1 MYCKICGTE
10 INPTDLFCKVCGTKI
25 EKTEPQEQSIESAE
39 SKHEDHEDFTWN
51 IYEFPKPRKTEN
63 IDFQWN
69 LNALEEKEKEINE
82 EELSNND
89 KEISLQSL
97 DIKLK
102 DEEKIE
108 WELPKK
114 EPIKEDI
121 IVSSFEDL
129 PGSRFKNKIPEEK
142 NPEEKN
148 PEEANPMEIE
158 NSDVNDMDDKFFT
171 FSKKNEEF
179 QQLLDREYEKIQKKN
194 LERPSL
200 KESQISTV
208 MNDLDSP
215 KQEMSKSFLTKEEDI
230 DDIDDTK
237 RIDTKEIKKIS
248 DYSDKLSPIS
258 FNHSFENE
266 NIESEMAV
274 KLAAHANHLEEMM
287 AARASFFD
295 EVPEEEK
302 KDKPPILHT
311 DGDTLVGPNTEVLVT
326 VEVKANGK
334 SETVTRQTISMDPA
348 VISAEAKKE
357 EEKEALPFSFDKD
370 KSSKEKFVSEDIL
383 HTQTSDAEI
392 VNREKK
398 EKQNSDTIEES
409 EQKEKVEEEGDEKT
423 PDLKNTLSQ
432 DDLTKFWQKNTFG
445 MEEKKPVNKLKVAL
459 GIIAVILA
467 AEIATLGIQYFFPKS
482 SAAGAIN
489 HTQSK
494 IIQVFAQAG
503 EGIDKIF
510 NLDEKPNEKEEDD
523 TLSNQQEKNN
533 ETADEPDPNPMA
545 DKNALIESQT
555 KRNKNIQVIAES
567 ESRVFDSSHDYGIED
582 LNNSKPIDN
591 NIWYTDE
598 DGNTFYYDQSVV
610 GALIAFNSQWIDYVN
625 NKDNSI
631 LDLLK
636 PNSKGYN
643 KVVSF
648 TKAGKITEVF
658 ESFSIGDIRQGSTG
672 FYVFTEE
679 LIKKTEN
686 GKNYEIPNKWIYYL
700 EPIDQNMMVVNYF

>member
-25 EKTEPQEQSIESAE
+25 EKTEPQEQPIESAE
-39 SKHEDHEDFTWN
+39 SKHEEHEDFTWN

-69 LNALEEKEKEINE
+69 LNALGEKEKEIKQ

-114 EPIKEDI
+114 EPVKEDI
-121 IVSSFEDL
+121 IVSSFKDL
-129 PGSRFKNKIPEEK
+129 PGSRFKNKIPEEEI
-142 NPEEKN
+142 PEEEN
-148 PEEANPMEIE
+148 AMEIE
-158 NSDVNDMDDKFFT
+158 SSDVNDMDDKFFT

-208 MNDLDSP
+208 MNDLESSN
-215 KQEMSKSFLTKEEDI
+215 QEINKSFLTQENL
-230 DDIDDTK
+230 DDTK

-248 DYSDKLSPIS
+248 DYSDKLSPDS
-258 FNHSFENE
+258 FDRNIENT
-266 NIESEMAV
+266 NLESEMAV
-274 KLAAHANHLEEMM
+274 KLAAHASHLEEMM
-287 AARASFFD
+287 AARASFF
-295 EVPEEEK
+295 EEEPEEEK
-302 KDKPPILHT
+302 KDMPSILHS
-311 DGDTLVGPNTEVLVT
+311 DRDTLVGPNTEVLVT

-348 VISAEAKKE
+348 LISAEAKKE
-357 EEKEALPFSFDKD
+357 ASEEAKKD
-370 KSSKEKFVSEDIL
+370 LDTDEGLKKNPSSEDIL
-383 HTQTSDAEI
+383 HIQTSDTEI
-392 VNREKK
+392 VN
-398 EKQNSDTIEES
+398 Q
-409 EQKEKVEEEGDEKT
+409 EQKEKQDSDSVGECEQKEEDKGDEET

-432 DDLTKFWQKNTFG
+432 DDLTKFWQENTFG
-445 MEEKKPVNKLKVAL
+445 MEEKKPFNKVKVAL

-467 AEIATLGIQYFFPKS
+467 AEIAALGIQYFFPKS

-503 EGIDKIF
+503 EGIGKIF
-510 NLDEKPNEKEEDD
+510 NLDEKLNEKQEDD
-523 TLSNQQEKNN
+523 ALSNQQEKKN
-533 ETADEPDPNPMA
+533 ETADEPDPNPMS

-555 KRNKNIQVIAES
+555 SRNKNIQVIAES
-567 ESRVFDSSHDYGIED
+567 QSRVFDSSHDYGIED

-598 DGNTFYYDQSVV
+598 AGNTFYYDQSVV
-610 GALIAFNSQWIDYVN
+610 GTLIAFNSQWIDYVN

-631 LDLLK
+631 LELLK

-658 ESFSIGDIRQGSTG
+658 ESFSIGDIRQGSAG

-686 GKNYEIPNKWIYYL
+686 GKNYNIPNKWIYYL
-700 EPIDQNMMVVNYF
+700 EPIDKKMMVVNYF